1 MFLCVFVIPVL
12 LRINQIVTTN
22 QTEKKHEEF
31 IYRSIFLEL
40 ILLMKCTHY
49 LKDEELKLTCD
60 ETENVYHP
68 LYIKDIEYN
77 VS

>member
-1 MFLCVFVIPVL
+1 MFLCVFVIPAL
-12 LRINQIVTTN
+12 LGISQIVTTT

-40 ILLMKCTHY
+40 IPLMKCTHY
-49 LKDEELKLTCD
+49 LKDEELKLTCA

-68 LYIKDIEYN
+68 LSIKDIEYN